1 MKSKLTLLKVAETNH
16 LPKCP
21 KCGTTMKEAAQGER
35 CPRCGYDSY
44 TTAKSEFTPPDYK
57 LRLAALRYG
66 ATDARSVWVE
76 KSQVGTVEQFAR
88 KWNARDENGT
98 AIATGEV
105 SMEAALQALF
115 KHYSRYP
122 HTHNQ
127 EFENKHPRGQ
137 GGRFTQG
144 TNGVT
149 GAFAHAASTAS
160 RFSQMSDDDRAMIE
174 AEAAA
179 EREAEERGFASDPD
193 YQEYL
198 LSHPEV
204 RARDA
209 RPGTGASSFYTAPK
223 SEASLQTENKL
234 KTAFTEAVMR
244 YNDHVQS
251 GKVLGRAQLQ
261 RDVLATANA
270 LYNATGIN
278 PLDPLAKGG
287 PGSGIKG
294 HRPALPGETPE
305 QYDLRQDRYEAEVE
319 RMSQRPSP
327 GDQSFNDQ
335 PPDFS
340 GESPWL
346 RERLEQA
353 WKKIV
358 AGRAAARVSK
368 SGTSQGAIAGWR
380 KRKGGGADMA
390 EDAELIAGNRARR
403 EARQERER
411 QEANQSRNALLSG
424 PGNLGTPTQPSD
436 ERRKLSQ
443 QDNSGTDE
451 EYRRRRA
458 GAAPTPE
465 EVADV
470 QRYVDIWKKK
480 TQATMAANT
489 HRRKTAELVA
499 RADRAA
505 RTAKGATDPV
515 PVNDDLPIVGWEK
528 LAEHSIAASK
538 HFNGK

>member
-35 CPRCGYDSY
+35 CPRCGYDSH
-44 TTAKSEFTPPDYK
+44 TTSKSEFTPPDYK

-209 RPGTGASSFYTAPK
+209 RPGTGASAFYTAPK

-234 KTAFTEAVMR
+234 KAAFTEAVMR

-270 LYNATGIN
+270 LYDATGIN
-278 PLDPLAKGG
+278 PLDPLGKHL
-287 PGSGIKG
+287 K
-294 HRPALPGETPE
+294 
-305 QYDLRQDRYEAEVE
+305 
-319 RMSQRPSP
+319 
-327 GDQSFNDQ
+327 
-335 PPDFS
+335 
-340 GESPWL
+340 
-346 RERLEQA
+346 
-353 WKKIV
+353 
-358 AGRAAARVSK
+358 K
-368 SGTSQGAIAGWR
+368 SGTSEGVRAAWL
-380 KRKGGGADMA
+380 KRKG
-390 EDAELIAGNRARR
+390 AG
-403 EARQERER
+403 
-411 QEANQSRNALLSG
+411 SG
-424 PGNLGTPTQPSD
+424 IPTQPSD

-470 QRYVDIWKKK
+470 QRHVDIWKQK
-480 TQATMAANT
+480 TKATMAANA